1 MLLDSSVNPSP
12 AAGSDAATDSARL
25 HPASGRC
32 LAHHRLRRPWW
43 GSTLPLAAA
52 LTAISGL
59 LILAAVGGAGDSS
72 STDANVMNDYDSEA
86 LDGQAMMRRWLELQ
100 THRVEQRDAELLAS
114 VTADNWPALQQ
125 QWREELRDM
134 LGLLP
139 WPERT
144 PLQPEITG
152 VLEQDGIVVERLHFQ
167 ALPNLYV
174 TANLYRPAE
183 VDEPLPAILYV
194 CGHSNQR
201 ADGISFGNKTGY
213 QHHGSWFARNGYVC
227 LMIDTLQLGEIEG
240 IHHGTR
246 RYNRWWWPSRGY
258 TPAGVE
264 AWFGI
269 RALDY
274 LETRAEV
281 DAERIGMTGRSGGG
295 AYSWWVAALDD
306 RVAAAVPVAGITD
319 MRDHIVHECIGGH
332 CDCMYMVNHRGWDF
346 ARVAALVAPR
356 ALMIANTDRDPIFP
370 LRGVVALH
378 EQVAGVYRALD
389 AEESLALH
397 VTHGG
402 HADTQPLQSG
412 AFHWMEQHL
421 KSADPMARI
430 DLVARAEFDRTELR
444 VFGAELPA
452 GEVNTTIDETF
463 VPAAATPPVPADDA
477 DWEALRDGWMRSL
490 KADVFGGWPDDGDR
504 DGAPGLEAVFDGT
517 DDGVRLRAWDFVSE
531 EPWRLRLWLAEGL
544 DEDGDPREPQLVV
557 LNAVGTPEEWA
568 EFALMWEQ
576 GFAGAFEGLPGG
588 ADPGEAGTDGEST
601 RRMLRQMPWAM
612 AWVAPRGVG
621 PTAWPDEEVLVRETR
636 RSHYLLGHSLEGAQ
650 VWDLRRSIRVL
661 RQVDGLSETSLWLQ
675 GSGVMAANLLY
686 ASLFEDDVHRLDLHD
701 IPASHHDG
709 PFYLQVL
716 RIWDLPQAVAAAAE
730 RSRVVIYGKEA
741 GDGFQWAAEAAES
754 LEWDEKSLEFRPPVV
769 ASDAS
774 E

>member
-1 MLLDSSVNPSP
+1 MNRASTP
-12 AAGSDAATDSARL
+12 AAVPRAARAALSESATTITA
-25 HPASGRC
+25 PAGT
-32 LAHHRLRRPWW
+32 RRPR
-43 GSTLPLAAA
+43 SRRRSAAVLPLAAA
-52 LTAISGL
+52 VAAGCGL
-59 LILAAVGGAGDSS
+59 LALAAIGAADNQGDATADGDAA
-72 STDANVMNDYDSEA
+72 TDGA
-86 LDGQAMMRRWLELQ
+86 QMMRQWLEQQ
-100 THRVEQRDAELLAS
+100 TRRVEARDSALLES
-114 VTADNWPALQQ
+114 VTADNWPGLQE

-144 PLQPEITG
+144 PLEAEVTG
-152 VLEQDGIVVERLHFQ
+152 VIERDGIVVERLHFQ
-167 ALPNLYV
+167 ALPDLYV

-183 VDEPLPAILYV
+183 VDQPLPTVLYV

-201 ADGISFGNKTGY
+201 ADGVSFGNKTGY
-213 QHHGSWFARNGYVC
+213 QHHGAWFARNGYVC
-227 LMIDTLQLGEIEG
+227 LMIDTLQLGEIEA

-246 RYNRWWWPSRGY
+246 RYNRWWWPARGY

-274 LETRAEV
+274 LETRDEV

-306 RVAAAVPVAGITD
+306 RVKAAVPVAGITD
-319 MRDHIVHECIGGH
+319 MRDHIVYECIGGH

-389 AEESLALH
+389 AETQLSLH
-397 VTHGG
+397 VTPGG
-402 HADTQPLQSG
+402 HSDTQPLQAG

-421 KSADPMARI
+421 KGADPMARI
-430 DLVARAEFDRTELR
+430 DLVATAEFDRTELR
-444 VFGAELPA
+444 VFGDELPA
-452 GEVNTTIDETF
+452 GEVNTSVDETF
-463 VPAAATPPVPADDA
+463 VPAAEAPPVPADGEE
-477 DWEALRDGWMRSL
+477 WERLRDGWMEALRR
-490 KADVFGGWPDDGDR
+490 DVFAGWPDEDGAA
-504 DGAPGLEAVFDGT
+504 GAPGLVAVSDGVEG
-517 DDGVRLRAWDFVSE
+517 GVRLRAWDFVSE

-544 DEDGDPREPQLVV
+544 GEDGDAREAELVV
-557 LNAVGTPEEWA
+557 LNAIGTPEQWA
-568 EFALMWEQ
+568 DFVALWGGEFGEA
-576 GFAGAFEGLPGG
+576 FAGLPEGTWQGNAADEGEDG
-588 ADPGEAGTDGEST
+588 AST
-601 RRMLRQMPWAM
+601 RRMLRRMPWAM

-650 VWDLRRSIRVL
+650 VWDLRQAVRAL
-661 RQVDGLSETSLWLQ
+661 RGVEGMGDTSLWLQ
-675 GSGVMAANLLY
+675 GKGVMGGNLLY
-686 ASLFEDDVHRLDLHD
+686 ASLFEDGVHRLDLHD
-701 IPASHHDG
+701 LPASHHDG

-716 RIWDLPQAVAAAAE
+716 RVWDLPQAVAAAAE
-730 RSRVVIYGKEA
+730 RSRLVLYGEDQEDA
-741 GDGFQWAAEAAES
+741 FDWAAGTAAA
-754 LEWDEKSLEFRPPVV
+754 LEWESNALEFRPPV
-769 ASDAS
+769 A
-774 E
+774 EEGGG